1 MLNLKE
7 FDINKVQIEKSKEM
21 PNALIY
27 SIRYND
33 DLLIFKM
40 NNVKVP
46 FGLEKYYNDY
56 ILKIQLSD
64 ELVKSIVYKI
74 EEVIYKMDENK
85 FKSQI
90 KRSNNF
96 EDLLTIKI
104 ANNKNEN
111 SIKNNDNSVST
122 IFDIKK
128 NSNIDIEI
136 YIDLIWFGKNSL
148 VAKFKTKKITIL

>member
-7 FDINKVQIEKSKEM
+7 FNITNVQIEKSKEILK
-21 PNALIY
+21 ALIY
-27 SIRYND
+27 SIRYD
-33 DLLIFKM
+33 DELIIFKM

-136 YIDLIWFGKNSL
+136 YIDLIWSGKDSL
-148 VAKFKTKKITIL
+148 VGKFKTKKIYIL

>member
-1 MLNLKE
+1 MIDLIN
-7 FDINKVQIEKSKEM
+7 FDVNNIQIEKSKEM

-27 SIRYND
+27 SVRYNED
-33 DLLIFKM
+33 NLIFKM

-56 ILKIQLSD
+56 IIKIQLSN
-64 ELVKSIVYKI
+64 ELVKNVIYKI
-74 EEVIYKMDENK
+74 EEAIYKMDENK

-111 SIKNNDNSVST
+111 SITNNDNSIST

-128 NSNIDIEI
+128 NSSIDIEI
-136 YIDLIWFGKNSL
+136 YIDLIWSGKDSL
-148 VAKFKTKKITIL
+148 VGKFKTKKINIL